1 MVEQVKDDVVQN
13 QGEKRERQP
22 YRVRLP
28 GFVKEE
34 GIGLG
39 DVIKRVTYSAGIMPC
54 GGCTRR
60 GFCQHLR
67 QLADTSRRGVRC
79 CSF

>member
-1 MVEQVKDDVVQN
+1 MVEQVKDKVVQK
-13 QGEKRERQP
+13 QSEHERQP

-39 DVIKRVTYSAGIMPC
+39 A
-54 GGCTRR
+54 
-60 GFCQHLR
+60 
-67 QLADTSRRGVRC
+67 
-79 CSF
+79 